1 MKPIILATLLFF
13 SATIHAQVGIGTST
27 PNSSAQLDI
36 SSTERGLLAPRMTSA
51 QVAAIASPATGLLVY
66 QTDNTPGFY
75 YYDGNAWTLLHSGV
89 LSVANGGTGS
99 STQNFADL
107 STDQT
112 IGGVKTFSSD
122 VLANN
127 ITASSYIIPAGTSSQ
142 FLKAD
147 GSVDNNI
154 YLTATDVSS
163 GYLPLTGGTLTG
175 GLTGTTATF
184 NNDVL
189 MGQNTQR
196 SLPALKLVGYS
207 ASGVTGGG
215 GLELGDGGAVNMRI
229 YRTETNNFNIS
240 TTASFYPYLGINADT
255 YDPAYTLDINGTL
268 GVRTNA
274 TITGT
279 LNVAGST
286 TLTKDL
292 SVNGLIVG
300 KGAGQNDQ
308 NTAIGANALGSGTGS
323 RNTAV
328 GYIAMANYNGTSF
341 DNNTSIGYSNLVSL
355 TSGNANT
362 SVGAEAMLSLTTG
375 THNTGIGQQSLISTT
390 GNDNT
395 ALGSAAGGSVITG
408 SQNTLIGTSSNV
420 SDGTVNNATAIGYGA
435 VVDVSNKIQL
445 GNTSVTAVNTS
456 GTITANSFIKSGGTS
471 GQYLMADGSVSAGT
485 AAITDAA
492 DEFTAAASQTSF
504 TLTQTPSAN
513 SKVKMYVN
521 GIRISNTAY
530 SISGNTLTYNPANN
544 GSYSLTATDR
554 IQFDYFY

>member
-1 MKPIILATLLFF
+1 
-13 SATIHAQVGIGTST
+13 IGTST

-207 ASGVTGGG
+207 AS
-215 GLELGDGGAVNMRI
+215 
-229 YRTETNNFNIS
+229 
-240 TTASFYPYLGINADT
+240 
-255 YDPAYTLDINGTL
+255 
-268 GVRTNA
+268 
-274 TITGT
+274 
-279 LNVAGST
+279 
-286 TLTKDL
+286 
-292 SVNGLIVG
+292 
-300 KGAGQNDQ
+300 
-308 NTAIGANALGSGTGS
+308 
-323 RNTAV
+323 
-328 GYIAMANYNGTSF
+328 
-341 DNNTSIGYSNLVSL
+341 
-355 TSGNANT
+355 
-362 SVGAEAMLSLTTG
+362 
-375 THNTGIGQQSLISTT
+375 
-390 GNDNT
+390 
-395 ALGSAAGGSVITG
+395 
-408 SQNTLIGTSSNV
+408 
-420 SDGTVNNATAIGYGA
+420 
-435 VVDVSNKIQL
+435 
-445 GNTSVTAVNTS
+445 
-456 GTITANSFIKSGGTS
+456 
-471 GQYLMADGSVSAGT
+471 
-485 AAITDAA
+485 
-492 DEFTAAASQTSF
+492 
-504 TLTQTPSAN
+504 
-513 SKVKMYVN
+513 
-521 GIRISNTAY
+521 
-530 SISGNTLTYNPANN
+530 
-544 GSYSLTATDR
+544 
-554 IQFDYFY
+554 